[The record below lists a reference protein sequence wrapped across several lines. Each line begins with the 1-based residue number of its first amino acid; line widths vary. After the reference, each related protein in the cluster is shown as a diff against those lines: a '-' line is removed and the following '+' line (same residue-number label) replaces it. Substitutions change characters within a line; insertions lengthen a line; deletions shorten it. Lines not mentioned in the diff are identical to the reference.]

1 MAFEQDGILSPEDE
15 VLFGTSVNSVR
26 KKLDRSTMLF
36 IAALV
41 AISMLAGFC
50 GGIIPVALS
59 STCEVP
65 SASW

>member
-15 VLFGTSVNSVR
+15 VLFGTSINSTR

-41 AISMLAGFC
+41 GISMLAGFC

-59 STCEVP
+59 SRCEVAA
-65 SASW
+65 ASW

>member
-1 MAFEQDGILSPEDE
+1 MAFDQDGILSPEDE
-15 VLFGTSVNSVR
+15 VLFGTSINSTR

-59 STCEVP
+59 SKCEVAG
-65 SASW
+65 ASW